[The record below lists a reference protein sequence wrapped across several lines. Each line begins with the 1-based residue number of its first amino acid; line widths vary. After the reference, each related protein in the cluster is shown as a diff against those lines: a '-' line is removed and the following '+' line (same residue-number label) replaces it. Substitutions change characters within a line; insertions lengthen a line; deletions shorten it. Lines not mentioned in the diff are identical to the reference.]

1 VTAAGADTHEVLK
14 AGGRHADHAAVELET
29 MVSRMERLGW
39 TWHAPT
45 RTFVRVNGLRL
56 TVDIAE
62 EHLAELDRLDQPR
75 QRGRRVLDR
84 SGRPDA

>member
-1 VTAAGADTHEVLK
+1 
-14 AGGRHADHAAVELET
+14 VELET

-39 TWHAPT
+39 TWHEPT

-62 EHLAELDRLDQPR
+62 EHLAELDRLDLPP

-84 SGRPDA
+84 TGRPDA